1 MQDLWQADYHIL
13 LIILIKEFIKL
24 NVNIV
29 MITKNAKLV
38 ELNAKIASLEHR
50 NVKKDLIER
59 KCLFC
64 NKNYQKNS
72 L

>member
-1 MQDLWQADYHIL
+1 
-13 LIILIKEFIKL
+13 
-24 NVNIV
+24 

-38 ELNAKIASLEHR
+38 ELNAKIASLEYR

-64 NKNYQKNS
+64 NKNYQKDS

>member
-38 ELNAKIASLEHR
+38 ELNAKIASVAL
-50 NVKKDLIER
+50 NIETL
-59 KCLFC
+59 KMI
-64 NKNYQKNS
+64 
-72 L
+72 

>member
-1 MQDLWQADYHIL
+1 MQDLWQPDYHIL
-13 LIILIKEFIKL
+13 FIILIKEFIKL

-38 ELNAKIASLEHR
+38 ELNAKIASLEYR
-50 NVKKDLIER
+50 NVKKDLIEC